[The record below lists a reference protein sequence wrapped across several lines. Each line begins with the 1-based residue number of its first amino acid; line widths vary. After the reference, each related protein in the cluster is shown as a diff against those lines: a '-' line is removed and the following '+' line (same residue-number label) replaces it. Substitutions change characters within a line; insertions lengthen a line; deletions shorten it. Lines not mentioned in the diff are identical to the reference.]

1 MKIQSAVILLTAC
14 WAQWTHGCGMSVHNE
29 ITHRSLEIFHPQSSI
44 EAFYKAIVT
53 KHTTF
58 AQAGSFFPDWG
69 YNCLGYSR
77 QSEDAHWPPFIKSA
91 VEYVRESYPR
101 SEWTEPH
108 VQGLIAFVFSIMSH
122 GVADVKWHSLGGL
135 EEYFIHAMAQ
145 NDFYG
150 NIDEAHK
157 AADTGAEF
165 TLRHSSR
172 LSYMSDTWQVPLIDL
187 INIYARIYEATNE
200 TALVPTKDHLQHCMT
215 AAFAAAKLDAKLGHH
230 MFAYY
235 GSQSPFLIEQL
246 NDYHKGGLQDMSAS
260 VAECYSDMVHA
271 FENTDNLNH
280 TILCA
285 QYFDSTNLLADKPR
299 CATVTQL
306 PEYSAICQPLQHYD
320 PKRGILTLTL
330 PTNQCNIPLPGKKH
344 IPSFPSLSHSPLK
357 PLEPLFRYQ
366 DGATDNTPAENEGIR
381 HCSPLSIP
389 DQKSS
394 NSALAPFVVTLSLPI
409 SSVAIGHETA
419 VGDYDADGQLDLA
432 ISAPYH
438 DNIIPLDDDDYDDD
452 YEISGG
458 DSSRSS
464 SSSSGSDRS
473 NRSRAPKLMAGAVFI
488 LNDTRARFNRIA
500 QQDKHIKINDI
511 RKQSQVVLQGNAT
524 HGRFGWSMATI
535 DFNQDGV
542 DDLAVAAPFSDNL
555 QGHVDIFLGNPR
567 KGLSSTPDIR
577 IRVQAVVGHIEGLG
591 LSIMGLDLDG
601 NGYRDLVIGCPYCSV
616 LDQIQAGA
624 VYVFLGRKGDHV
636 SKSDIFPDWVLTN
649 PQPMPYEH
657 FGSSIDFIPP
667 LPHTAGLLLIGAP
680 GHKHSELQQA
690 GRVYG
695 FKISPSFSPALW
707 WTMTGTNEFQ
717 QFGRIVLVGKTEK
730 TKGFLAVSSPSEETR
745 VAFDK
750 HWQAGVVR
758 LYNANTL
765 LLDTQ
770 QDNRG
775 VVVELGV
782 RHALLKQ
789 LDGRETSGSLGT
801 SIAFHEQDKE
811 VSLWVGEPMS
821 EQENGRVYRW
831 IIQKDS
837 IQCLYNTPSLA
848 RFGSHI
854 GHTGTNAMSVTSQHY
869 SDKARFSGAIHLIQ
883 PRA

>member
-1 MKIQSAVILLTAC
+1 
-14 WAQWTHGCGMSVHNE
+14 
-29 ITHRSLEIFHPQSSI
+29 
-44 EAFYKAIVT
+44 
-53 KHTTF
+53 
-58 AQAGSFFPDWG
+58 
-69 YNCLGYSR
+69 
-77 QSEDAHWPPFIKSA
+77 
-91 VEYVRESYPR
+91 
-101 SEWTEPH
+101 
-108 VQGLIAFVFSIMSH
+108 MSH

-235 GSQSPFLIEQL
+235 GSQR
-246 NDYHKGGLQDMSAS
+246 LQDMSAS

-344 IPSFPSLSHSPLK
+344 IPSFPK
-357 PLEPLFRYQ
+357 
-366 DGATDNTPAENEGIR
+366 NEGIR

-452 YEISGG
+452 YEI
-458 DSSRSS
+458 
-464 SSSSGSDRS
+464 
-473 NRSRAPKLMAGAVFI
+473 N
-488 LNDTRARFNRIA
+488 
-500 QQDKHIKINDI
+500 KHIKINDI

-695 FKISPSFSPALW
+695 FKISPSFQSIRSKF
-707 WTMTGTNEFQ
+707 N
-717 QFGRIVLVGKTEK
+717 
-730 TKGFLAVSSPSEETR
+730 ETR

-837 IQCLYNTPSLA
+837 IQCLYNTPSLVI
-848 RFGSHI
+848 FI
-854 GHTGTNAMSVTSQHY
+854 Y
-869 SDKARFSGAIHLIQ
+869 AIKKKLYNFI
-883 PRA
+883 